1 MNILKKSA
9 LVASI
14 ALAGM
19 SSALAAGTF
28 VPMDSGPAGDFE
40 NSWSWDSAAFAEN
53 GVSGTKFG
61 DYFIFNVPED
71 EYVSFS
77 ALGAG
82 VTFRPPY
89 NAGPNDFSG
98 FALWSLGADGS
109 LIDASVG
116 HTAHS
121 IEGGEWVL
129 YSGTYE
135 LDLGGSFTRNGG
147 TYKLD
152 IFGSPIPEP
161 SGWALLLAGLGVTSL
176 LARRRKHQA

>member
-1 MNILKKSA
+1 MNFLKKMA
-9 LVASI
+9 LVAS
-14 ALAGM
+14 LAVVGM
-19 SSALAAGTF
+19 GSAYANGTYLQL
-28 VPMDSGPAGDFE
+28 DQGGFE
-40 NSWSWDSAAFAEN
+40 NSWSFDSAAFTEN

-61 DYFIFNVPED
+61 DYFIFNVLED

-77 ALGAG
+77 AFGTG

-98 FALWSLGADGS
+98 FALWSLGLDPFLVDAMKGS
-109 LIDASVG
+109 
-116 HTAHS
+116 TAHS
-121 IEGGEWVL
+121 IEGGEWML
-129 YSGTYE
+129 PNGTYE
-135 LDLGGSFTRNGG
+135 LDLGGSFTRAGG
-147 TYKLD
+147 TYTLD